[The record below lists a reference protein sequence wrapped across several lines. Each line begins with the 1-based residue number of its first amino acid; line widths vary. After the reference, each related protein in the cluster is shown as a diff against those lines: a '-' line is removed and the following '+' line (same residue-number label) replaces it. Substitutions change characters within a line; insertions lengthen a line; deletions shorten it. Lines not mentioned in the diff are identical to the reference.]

1 MSHTLGWLKFSRRL
15 LVVHF
20 EKLRADL
27 LSQLQLI
34 MSFLNTSIS
43 EDRLLC
49 AESNRDGLF
58 KRSGPRKPTFDP
70 YTPQM
75 RMLIDSYIFKVDQAL
90 RDRNFRG
97 LPKEYMPR
105 WRSQCIPLHSK
116 STNLYGFLSVSGLTI
131 AGEIIINCHC
141 MTAKSA

>member
-1 MSHTLGWLKFSRRL
+1 MVHTPYIIFSLSSCLADWPEFVDTHASWWMSHTLGWLKFSRHL

-20 EKLRADL
+20 EELRANL
-27 LSQLQLI
+27 LSQMQLI
-34 MSFLNTSIS
+34 TSFLNTSIS

-75 RMLIDSYIFKVDQAL
+75 RMLIDSYILKVDQVL

-97 LPKEYMPR
+97 LPQQYMPR
-105 WRSQCIPLHSK
+105 
-116 STNLYGFLSVSGLTI
+116 
-131 AGEIIINCHC
+131 
-141 MTAKSA
+141 